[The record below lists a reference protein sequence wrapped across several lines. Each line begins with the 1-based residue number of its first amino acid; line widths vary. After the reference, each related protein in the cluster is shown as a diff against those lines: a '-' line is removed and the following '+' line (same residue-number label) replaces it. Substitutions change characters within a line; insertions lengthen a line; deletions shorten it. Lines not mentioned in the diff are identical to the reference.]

1 MLRNEKILVTGGTGQ
16 VARPIA
22 EFLARENEVWI
33 TARFTDPAAKAEV
46 ERLGIKTWS
55 WTLGDGDFAGLPD
68 DFGYVVHSAASIFDV
83 ANDYDAAIRMNA
95 ESAGLLMA
103 HCRRTKGFLY
113 ISSSQIYAPVPDT
126 SVLRKENDPLGCH
139 PTYSPSYSIGK
150 VASEAV
156 VRAFCR
162 HLQLPG
168 TIGRLGMAYGTS
180 GHGGVPTIAFRA
192 MLAGEPIKVAA
203 GAPSYC
209 SLIHEDDIV
218 AQVEP
223 LLRAASVPATIV
235 NWCGDEGL
243 DEVELYRYIGQI
255 SGIAPKL
262 VPDANGGYYG
272 GVGDVT
278 RRTAIT
284 GPCKVRW
291 REGVLRTL
299 RARFPDRDFRG

>member
-1 MLRNEKILVTGGTGQ
+1 MLKNEKILVTGGTGQ

-22 EFLARENEVWI
+22 EFLAKDNEIWT
-33 TARFTDPAAKAEV
+33 TARFTDPAAKAEI
-46 ERLGIKTWS
+46 EKRGIRTHF
-55 WTLGDGDFAGLPD
+55 WTLGESDFSGLPD
-68 DFGYVVHSAASIFDV
+68 DFTYVVHSAASIFDV
-83 ANDYDAAIRMNA
+83 AHDYDAAIRMNA

-103 HCRRTKGFLY
+103 HCRRAKGFLFV
-113 ISSSQIYAPVPDT
+113 SSSQIYAPVPDS
-126 SVLRKENDPLGCH
+126 SVLRNEGDPLGSH
-139 PTYSPSYSIGK
+139 PTYSPSYSIAK

-156 VRAFCR
+156 VRTFCR
-162 HLQLPG
+162 HLGLPA

-192 MLAGEPIKVAA
+192 MLAGEPIKIAA

-243 DEVELYRYIGQI
+243 DEVELYRYMAEI

-262 VPDANGGYYG
+262 VPDPNGGYYG

-299 RARFPDRDFRG
+299 RARFPDHAFEA